1 MMTVFGILA
10 YRNVR
15 ALQDMRKPQGVDRQL
30 THMVCGQIVLIIIYV
45 VPYATFNAYSLA
57 TATVIKTPE
66 QKSIDYLLVNVT
78 GLLSVFGAG
87 VIEMLLALD
96 QQLLFVF

>member
-15 ALQDMRKPQGVDRQL
+15 GLKDMRRVQGVDRQL
-30 THMVCGQIVLIIIYV
+30 TCMVCKQIVLIIVYV
-45 VPYATFNAYSLA
+45 VPYATTS
-57 TATVIKTPE
+57 VIKTPE
-66 QKSIDYLLVNVT
+66 QKSTDYLLGNVT

-87 VIEMLLALD
+87 VI
-96 QQLLFVF
+96 